1 MTTDIVN
8 IGKTGGQL
16 FCTEVLD
23 NSPPNDL
30 FAFWC
35 LQVVMQYLKDYPLGK
50 KIKKHFEFYAQQ
62 LSYELEDG
70 RMSALK
76 VLRSIFSSFDE
87 VGPFAAVCGCV
98 RACVRACVCVRACMH
113 VCMSVENSGV

>member
-1 MTTDIVN
+1 
-8 IGKTGGQL
+8 
-16 FCTEVLD
+16 
-23 NSPPNDL
+23 
-30 FAFWC
+30 
-35 LQVVMQYLKDYPLGK
+35 MQYLKDYPLGK

-87 VGPFAAVCGCV
+87 VGPSAVVCV
-98 RACVRACVCVRACMH
+98 CVCVRACVCVCMH
-113 VCMSVENSGV
+113 VCREVRCLGTYLLFLYLLTIDQF

>member
-1 MTTDIVN
+1 M
-8 IGKTGGQL
+8 

-23 NSPPNDL
+23 DSPPNDL
-30 FAFWC
+30 FALWC

-87 VGPFAAVCGCV
+87 VGPSAALCVCVCV
-98 RACVRACVCVRACMH
+98 CACVRACMH
-113 VCMSVENSGV
+113 ACMSVEKSGV